1 LATIKAVDVSVDI
14 PVYDVASASLRKLIL
29 GRTVGGR
36 FARAGSHV
44 VVNAL
49 KNVSFEADDGDR
61 VGLIG
66 NNGSGKTTLLR
77 TIADVYPPTRGAVHV
92 NGRVSTMF
100 DASLGMNEDSTGF
113 ENIRVSG
120 TLWGLTRSQIAS
132 SMDDIIEFTELGDYL
147 KLPLRT
153 YSTGMKLRLAFAIAT
168 LREPDIL
175 LIDEVIGVGD
185 AGFRQKAFARLQS
198 LIRRSRILF
207 VASHANQII
216 DQLCNKAIW
225 LRNGVLV
232 AYGDVGQV
240 LEAYR
245 KDNAEAA
252 ETPIESGSRDLIFSE
267 EEASVC

>member
-1 LATIKAVDVSVDI
+1 VATIRVVDVSVDI

-36 FARAGSHV
+36 FAQAGTYV
-44 VVNAL
+44 IINAL
-49 KNVSFEADDGDR
+49 KNISFEAYDGDR
-61 VGLIG
+61 IGLIG
-66 NNGSGKTTLLR
+66 DNGSGKTTLLR
-77 TIADVYPPTRGAVHV
+77 VLADVYPPTRGTVDV

-100 DASLGMNEDSTGF
+100 DATLGMNDDSTGF

-120 TLWGLTRSQIAS
+120 ILWGLTRSQIDA

-147 KLPLRT
+147 KLPVRT

-175 LIDEVIGVGD
+175 LLDEVIGVGD
-185 AGFRQKAFARLQS
+185 AGFYQKAYSRLQS
-198 LIRRSRILF
+198 LVRRSRILF
-207 VASHANQII
+207 VASHANLII
-216 DQLCNKAIW
+216 QQLCNKAIW

-232 AYGDVGQV
+232 AYGDVGDV

-245 KDNAEAA
+245 KDNQAQPDSIQCAGDNFTVKEGA
-252 ETPIESGSRDLIFSE
+252 
-267 EEASVC
+267 ASVC